1 MDFPGGPLFKNPPFN
16 AGDVVSIPGQGT
28 EIHMP

>member
-16 AGDVVSIPGQGT
+16 AGGVVSIPGQGT
-28 EIHMP
+28 EIQMP